1 MKKKDVT
8 LAEFFAEPK
17 PEKMLAAL
25 TYEDGLALLEELVS
39 SVESGQLSLEQSVL
53 SYERGMMLLG
63 HLQQLLQGAEE
74 KLKVLQLPSKRT
86 RTVKSD
92 E

>member
-1 MKKKDVT
+1 MKKKDLS
-8 LAEFFAEPK
+8 LADFFADPN
-17 PEKMLAAL
+17 PEKLLATL
-25 TYEDGLALLEELVS
+25 TYEQGLALLEELVT
-39 SVESGQLSLEQSVL
+39 SVDSGQLSLEQSVL
-53 SYERGMMLLG
+53 SYERGMLLLA